1 MRWWARRQ
9 TWQQVVLIVLGLLIA
24 LNAVAALLA
33 TTGSTEALN
42 DGSTTSTTTSSTTRT
57 EPDTSTTRAVTTTL
71 NPTTTAPTAS
81 TSTTLAQPP
90 GTDRVTLASVTDG
103 DTVRVQFVDNT
114 IEKVRLIGINTPE
127 SGECFA
133 DEATSAITSLL
144 TGQTF
149 TMTSDTSDRDQFGRL
164 LRYLWLD
171 DGTFVNESLVLNG
184 FALARDYP
192 PDSDFSERLTA
203 AEEAASIDGLGIWSP
218 DACGPASEALIEITN
233 IRFDAPGDDNDN
245 LNGEW
250 VDIKNHDTSA
260 TTMTAW
266 VLKDES
272 AVHRYTFPSGYTLRA
287 GSTVRVFT
295 GCGTNT
301 SSNLYWCNGRGAVWN
316 NSGDTGFLLDPN
328 GNLVDQY
335 RY

>member
-1 MRWWARRQ
+1 MAWWTARQR
-9 TWQQVVLIVLGLLIA
+9 WQQVVLIVLGLLIA
-24 LNAVAALLA
+24 LNATAALLA
-33 TTGSTEALN
+33 TTGSTEAQ
-42 DGSTTSTTTSSTTRT
+42 DDAGTTSTTTLATNGTEPATTTTIAPSTTL
-57 EPDTSTTRAVTTTL
+57 S
-71 NPTTTAPTAS
+71 PTTTAAVVSP
-81 TSTTLAQPP
+81 STTLAQPP

-127 SGECFA
+127 TGECFA
-133 DEATSAITSLL
+133 AEATSAITSLL

-171 DGTFVNESLVLNG
+171 DGAFVNEALVADG

-192 PDSDFSERLTA
+192 PDTEYAERLA
-203 AEEAASIDGLGIWSP
+203 AAQQTASIDGLGIWAP
-218 DACGPASEALIEITN
+218 DACGPASEALLEITD

-250 VDIKNHDTSA
+250 VNIRNRDTSA
-260 TTMTAW
+260 MTMTAW

-272 AVHRYTFPSGYTLRA
+272 ATHRYTFPSGYTLRA
-287 GSTVRVFT
+287 GSTVTVFT
-295 GCGTNT
+295 GCGTN
-301 SSNLYWCNGRGAVWN
+301 SSRNLYWCNGRGAVWN
-316 NSGDTGFLLDPN
+316 NSGDTGFLLDPS

-335 RY
+335 GY